1 MVNVSTIIKDIDYIN
16 KLFDNFSIQDN
27 KVIKSINLID
37 LNFFRKNFRKFFKN
51 EIYYFVGRYFTQV
64 IELYFKGLIS

>member
-37 LNFFRKNFRKFFKN
+37 LNF
-51 EIYYFVGRYFTQV
+51 
-64 IELYFKGLIS
+64 